1 MVGSL
6 AKSWS
11 SGAATKW
18 SPYVSRNWF
27 ILLSSLPAPYE
38 STNRNGPEKS
48 NNELKLKKLPMHG
61 KVNLINFV
69 GRISVELV
77 CMVAMWLLFEEV

>member
-1 MVGSL
+1 
-6 AKSWS
+6 
-11 SGAATKW
+11 
-18 SPYVSRNWF
+18 
-27 ILLSSLPAPYE
+27 
-38 STNRNGPEKS
+38 
-48 NNELKLKKLPMHG
+48 MHG